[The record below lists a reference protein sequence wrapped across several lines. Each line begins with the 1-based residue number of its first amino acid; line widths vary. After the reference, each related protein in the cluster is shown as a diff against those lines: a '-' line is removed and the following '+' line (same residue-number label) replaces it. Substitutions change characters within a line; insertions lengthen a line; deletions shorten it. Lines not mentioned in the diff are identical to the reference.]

1 MNKIPIIIY
10 DGDEKGKF
18 ATQKAANLFIEND
31 MYCKVVNLPEGFDLA
46 DISMQLEDK
55 LVKYI
60 DDNTY
65 TYGYS
70 KINELIKDYNKK
82 LYELQLDY
90 SLEAKKILSKIP
102 DNEKDVLEGYLKYSL
117 GILKED

>member
-1 MNKIPIIIY
+1 
-10 DGDEKGKF
+10 
-18 ATQKAANLFIEND
+18 

-46 DISMQLEDK
+46 DISLQTKNK

-60 DDNTY
+60 NDNTY

-70 KINELIKDYNKK
+70 KINELIKDYSKK

-90 SLEAKKILSKIP
+90 SIEARKILERIP
-102 DNEKDVLEGYLKYSL
+102 DNERDVLESYLKYSM
-117 GILKED
+117 GMIKED